1 VNQWVT
7 SPARGKVKLRAMTTD
22 PASSAPFEVLIAGG
36 SVAALE
42 GALALRNLAGDRV
55 SITLIAPNREFVYR
69 PMTVQEPFAYGL
81 AQRYPV
87 EEIVRGIGAELIEDS
102 LQSVNAAAARLRT
115 ASGSEHRYDALLVA
129 LGAQIRARYEYA
141 TTIDDRHLDDQLHG
155 LVQDVEGGYVKHLA
169 FVIPPRMSWP
179 LPVYE
184 LALMTAV
191 RAYDSD
197 IELSITVLTPEDAPL
212 AVFGRGAS
220 SAVSRL
226 LADRQ
231 IEVITSAYC
240 EIPRPGQIEVSPG
253 GRTVRADRIVALPEL
268 EGPAVRGLPADEN
281 GFIPVDA
288 NCRIRGLER
297 EFAAGD
303 VVEFSIKHGGI
314 AAHQADIA
322 ATMIASLAGAPVEP
336 ETFRPM
342 IHGILLTG
350 EKPRYL
356 KARITGGHG
365 FSSELTDEPSWSS
378 PAKIAAKYL
387 APYLEQR
394 DRAAGR
400 SGS

>member
-1 VNQWVT
+1 
-7 SPARGKVKLRAMTTD
+7 MTTD

-42 GALALRNLAGDRV
+42 GALALRHLAGDRV
-55 SITLIAPNREFVYR
+55 SVTLIAPNREFVYR
-69 PMTVQEPFAYGL
+69 PMTVQEPFAYG
-81 AQRYPV
+81 AARRYPV
-87 EEIVRGIGAELIEDS
+87 EEIVREIGAELIEDS
-102 LQSVNAAAARLRT
+102 LQSVDPAAARART
-115 ASGSEHRYDALLVA
+115 ASGAQHRYDALLVA

-141 TTIDDRHLDDQLHG
+141 TTIDDRHLDAQLHG

-191 RAYDSD
+191 RAYDSN
-197 IELSITVLTPEDAPL
+197 IELPITVLTPEDAPL
-212 AVFGRGAS
+212 AVFGGGAS
-220 SAVSRL
+220 SAVSQL
-226 LADRQ
+226 LADRH

-240 EIPRPGQIEVSPG
+240 EIPRPGQIDVSPG
-253 GRTVRADRIVALPEL
+253 GRTVHADRIVALPEL
-268 EGPAVRGLPADEN
+268 EGPALPGLPADDD
-281 GFIPVDA
+281 GFIPIDA

-314 AAHQADIA
+314 AAQQADTA

-336 ETFRPM
+336 ETFRPT

-356 KARITGGHG
+356 KAQITGGHG
-365 FSSELTDEPSWSS
+365 FSSEITEEPSWPS

-387 APYLEQR
+387 APYLEER

-400 SGS
+400 SGT